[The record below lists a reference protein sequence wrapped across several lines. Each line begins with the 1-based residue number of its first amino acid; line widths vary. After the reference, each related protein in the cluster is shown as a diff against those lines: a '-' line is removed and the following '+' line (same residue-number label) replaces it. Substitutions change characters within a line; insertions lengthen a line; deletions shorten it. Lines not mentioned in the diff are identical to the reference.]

1 MAATGDITG
10 WHLSSRVVLGGGPG
24 WLGVVLGGLGD
35 GNFWLF

>member
-24 WLGVVLGGLGD
+24 VGGLGD
-35 GNFWLF
+35 GNFRLF

>member
-10 WHLSSRVVLGGGPG
+10 WHISSRVVLGGGS
-24 WLGVVLGGLGD
+24 GVAWCGLGD

>member
-24 WLGVVLGGLGD
+24 VVLGGLGWSW
-35 GNFWLF
+35 GR

>member
-10 WHLSSRVVLGGGPG
+10 WHLSSRVVLGG
-24 WLGVVLGGLGD
+24 LGVGGLGAGGLGD